1 MPPGWVSAGVLNN
14 DVSVVVG
21 HALDRYTHP
30 SHDGGQQVKSV
41 FAGLLLTPTP
51 VQEPETDQQ
60 PKGVL
65 ATAQSCKAGSTIPVG
80 SHDKLEP
87 A

>member
-1 MPPGWVSAGVLNN
+1 M
-14 DVSVVVG
+14 D
-21 HALDRYTHP
+21 HALDRYAHP
-30 SHDGGQQVKSV
+30 SQDRGQRVKSV
-41 FAGLLLTPTP
+41 SADFLLISTPA
-51 VQEPETDQQ
+51 QEPETEQQ

-80 SHDKLEP
+80 SHGKLGP